1 MKQKHAQP
9 GFGENPD
16 VPFEGDVLN
25 RGEEI
30 RTLTPL
36 IKTMT
41 SPAVMAIDSP
51 WGTGKTAFVK
61 MWLAHLE
68 KEEKT
73 SIRALHFN
81 AWETDFVADP
91 MVSFLAAMEDEL
103 SGKQKRKWDA
113 EWRLVKT
120 AGKALL
126 PALINIGVGG
136 RAGELAQKAA
146 EALADEAVDSCGAQ
160 TEAIKN
166 FKSKLED
173 YTKASKQRIVIFVDE
188 LDRCRPDYAVKV
200 LERIKNLFEVEG
212 VVFVLA
218 LDKEQLRHSV
228 KGLYGAGLNAD
239 VYLRRFI
246 DFDYRIKE
254 PDMGRFIDMLF
265 TSMKIDQFL
274 QSRRNQRVLKAE
286 SEEFR
291 NTLALLAGVYGLTL
305 RDAEQFLTRIVL
317 VLCTLEDTEPAPHLY
332 APMLA
337 FLVVARKETIGLYG
351 DYIRDENDGIE
362 MVKYWEEKLR
372 ANGIFEDAA
381 KREVATSVT
390 ISIIETKRYPDD
402 FDRAELR
409 AFVKSSYE
417 NVDEKFPHASDGE
430 KGYRRRVR
438 EKINTILAA
447 RLLLSEYVKK
457 IEMLDQFRFPESK
470 TAQRRG
476 E

>member
-9 GFGENPD
+9 GFGENTD
-16 VPFEGDVLN
+16 DPFEGDVLN

-68 KEEKT
+68 KEEKS

-113 EWRLVKT
+113 EWRSVKT

-146 EALADEAVDSCGAQ
+146 EALADKAVDSCGAQ
-160 TEAIKN
+160 TESIQN
-166 FKSKLED
+166 FKCKLGE
-173 YTKASKQRIVIFVDE
+173 YTKASNQRIVIFVDE

-200 LERIKNLFEVEG
+200 LERIKHLFEVEG

-228 KGLYGAGLNAD
+228 NGLYGAGLNAD

-265 TSMKIDQFL
+265 IGMEIDQFL
-274 QSRRNQRVLKAE
+274 QSRCNQRALKA
-286 SEEFR
+286 SREEFR
-291 NTLALLAGVYGLTL
+291 DTLKLLADVYGLTL
-305 RDAEQFLTRIVL
+305 RDAEQFLTRIAL
-317 VLCTLEDTEPAPHLY
+317 VLCTLEDAETASHFYP
-332 APMLA
+332 PMLA
-337 FLVVARKETIGLYG
+337 FLVMARKETLGLYG

-381 KREVATSVT
+381 KREVAASVT
-390 ISIIETKRYPDD
+390 ISIIETKRYHDD

-409 AFVKSSYE
+409 AFVQSSYE
-417 NVDEKFPHASDGE
+417 NVDEKFPHVSDGE
-430 KGYRRRVR
+430 KRYRRRVR
-438 EKINTILAA
+438 EKINTILAT

-457 IEMLDQFRFPESK
+457 IEMLDQFRFSE
-470 TAQRRG
+470 
-476 E
+476 